1 MICGW
6 MCQHGTCARAFEGR
20 DTATGAGVPAF
31 NFTIFEPPVTNVSA
45 DRFAA
50 WYHTRRALVPSA
62 STPPVHL
69 PGSGGRMP
77 MPPALLPRSCE
88 HHAPSRRWSTPPRH
102 GHAHADSDIATTMVT
117 CKTQA
122 ASHTWSRAQAQAPLS
137 HHHQEGG

>member
-6 MCQHGTCARAFEGR
+6 MWQHHGTCARAFEGR

-50 WYHTRRALVPSA
+50 WYHTRRVLVPSA

-69 PGSGGRMP
+69 PGSGGACSCLPRCSPGRASTMRQAGAGAHPHDMAMP
-77 MPPALLPRSCE
+77 MPTA
-88 HHAPSRRWSTPPRH
+88 
-102 GHAHADSDIATTMVT
+102 I
-117 CKTQA
+117 
-122 ASHTWSRAQAQAPLS
+122 
-137 HHHQEGG
+137 